1 MLYSFRRIF
10 AARRRK
16 ARIYMKLFGK
26 IIKAV
31 LTVLVFA
38 VIGAFIFRII
48 IANAEYVL
56 DEITP
61 TENAMNAYEKLG
73 EDAFMT
79 NRIDD
84 TISGKEDGADGYY
97 SAFSFIY
104 IPEYSE
110 VQVTA
115 RVNDSTLDRLGLE
128 KLPHFFLRNYAT
140 GETWDCVFSEDEH
153 SLMYGYRRM
162 VFEGINITEDSDIL
176 LCMSS
181 DGSDVPESE
190 LVIHF
195 REQKLKAYKLSGAEK
210 KSLREGIKLEQD

>member
-1 MLYSFRRIF
+1 M
-10 AARRRK
+10 
-16 ARIYMKLFGK
+16 
-26 IIKAV
+26 
-31 LTVLVFA
+31 
-38 VIGAFIFRII
+38 
-48 IANAEYVL
+48 
-56 DEITP
+56 
-61 TENAMNAYEKLG
+61 
-73 EDAFMT
+73 
-79 NRIDD
+79 
-84 TISGKEDGADGYY
+84 
-97 SAFSFIY
+97 
-104 IPEYSE
+104 
-110 VQVTA
+110 QVTA

-128 KLPHFFLRNYAT
+128 ELPHFFLRNYAT

>member
-1 MLYSFRRIF
+1 
-10 AARRRK
+10 
-16 ARIYMKLFGK
+16 MKLFGK

-97 SAFSFIY
+97 SAFSFVY
-104 IPEYSE
+104 IPEYGE

-181 DGSDVPESE
+181 DG
-190 LVIHF
+190 F
-195 REQKLKAYKLSGAEK
+195 GCSGKRACNTLPRAEAQ
-210 KSLREGIKLEQD
+210 GV

>member
-1 MLYSFRRIF
+1 
-10 AARRRK
+10 
-16 ARIYMKLFGK
+16 MKLFGK

-104 IPEYSE
+104 IPEYGE

-115 RVNDSTLDRLGLE
+115 RVNDEHSRPSRSRKASSFLPQKLRDRRNMGLR
-128 KLPHFFLRNYAT
+128 FLRGRT
-140 GETWDCVFSEDEH
+140 QPDVRIPQDGV
-153 SLMYGYRRM
+153 RRHQHNRGFGHTALH
-162 VFEGINITEDSDIL
+162 VLGRIG
-176 LCMSS
+176 C
-181 DGSDVPESE
+181 
-190 LVIHF
+190 
-195 REQKLKAYKLSGAEK
+195 SGKRACNT
-210 KSLREGIKLEQD
+210 LP

>member
-73 EDAFMT
+73 EDGNPAAVRKSSSL
-79 NRIDD
+79 NRNWNWQK
-84 TISGKEDGADGYY
+84 S
-97 SAFSFIY
+97 
-104 IPEYSE
+104 
-110 VQVTA
+110 V
-115 RVNDSTLDRLGLE
+115 LL
-128 KLPHFFLRNYAT
+128 KLT
-140 GETWDCVFSEDEH
+140 VS
-153 SLMYGYRRM
+153 
-162 VFEGINITEDSDIL
+162 
-176 LCMSS
+176 
-181 DGSDVPESE
+181 
-190 LVIHF
+190 
-195 REQKLKAYKLSGAEK
+195 
-210 KSLREGIKLEQD
+210 

>member
-84 TISGKEDGADGYY
+84 TISGK
-97 SAFSFIY
+97 
-104 IPEYSE
+104 
-110 VQVTA
+110 TA
-115 RVNDSTLDRLGLE
+115 RTDIIRLFRLSTFPSTARC
-128 KLPHFFLRNYAT
+128 R
-140 GETWDCVFSEDEH
+140 
-153 SLMYGYRRM
+153 
-162 VFEGINITEDSDIL
+162 
-176 LCMSS
+176 
-181 DGSDVPESE
+181 
-190 LVIHF
+190 
-195 REQKLKAYKLSGAEK
+195 
-210 KSLREGIKLEQD
+210 

>member
-104 IPEYSE
+104 IPE

-128 KLPHFFLRNYAT
+128 SFLISSSEITRPAKHGT
-140 GETWDCVFSEDEH
+140 AFSP
-153 SLMYGYRRM
+153 RT
-162 VFEGINITEDSDIL
+162 NT
-176 LCMSS
+176 
-181 DGSDVPESE
+181 
-190 LVIHF
+190 
-195 REQKLKAYKLSGAEK
+195 A
-210 KSLREGIKLEQD
+210 

>member
-104 IPEYSE
+104 IPEYGE
-110 VQVTA
+110 VHGTA
-115 RVNDSTLDRLGLE
+115 
-128 KLPHFFLRNYAT
+128 
-140 GETWDCVFSEDEH
+140 FSP
-153 SLMYGYRRM
+153 RT
-162 VFEGINITEDSDIL
+162 NT
-176 LCMSS
+176 
-181 DGSDVPESE
+181 
-190 LVIHF
+190 
-195 REQKLKAYKLSGAEK
+195 A
-210 KSLREGIKLEQD
+210 